1 VIQAFDIQT
10 MLFMDILIGFSLSI
24 ALGFCSRDQLVCPG
38 FWLWLF
44 SLTTSTLGLMFLW
57 LRWCIPLWLS
67 VGLGNGLLL
76 LSYVLLW
83 LGFRQYTRSST
94 KYDKWIF
101 IIPVS
106 VSAFLLWLSLLDPN
120 SIIIRSEIVSFS
132 MLCLIFMSIIQ
143 ALKGRRAIETGRLLC
158 VFTLSFTMA
167 STLFRVIAIH
177 QLDGRISLFDNSIS
191 GFVLMV
197 VSGMSLVWTASSIM
211 LISSQWLQ
219 QRLYIHA
226 TYDALT
232 GIYNRYALVELSRT
246 LEITNNLAGKTW
258 SLAMIDIDHFKSVN
272 DCYGH
277 PVGDIVL
284 REIANIIKKQA
295 RCRDIVARYGGE
307 EFVVVLT
314 DCDLEHA
321 YAWSERIRNEISE
334 TFITPKKISVTV
346 SIGVASSS
354 PDVYRLQDIISLAD
368 EALYSAKKS
377 GRNRVIKTISL
388 LNSSS

>member
-1 VIQAFDIQT
+1 MSD
-10 MLFMDILIGFSLSI
+10 FM
-24 ALGFCSRDQLVCPG
+24 
-38 FWLWLF
+38 
-44 SLTTSTLGLMFLW
+44 T
-57 LRWCIPLWLS
+57 
-67 VGLGNGLLL
+67 
-76 LSYVLLW
+76 
-83 LGFRQYTRSST
+83 
-94 KYDKWIF
+94 
-101 IIPVS
+101 
-106 VSAFLLWLSLLDPN
+106 
-120 SIIIRSEIVSFS
+120 
-132 MLCLIFMSIIQ
+132 IIQ

-158 VFTLSFTMA
+158 VFTLFFTMA

-197 VSGMSLVWTASSIM
+197 VAGMSLVWTASSIM

-232 GIYNRYALVELSRT
+232 GVYNRYALAELSRT
-246 LEITNNLAGKTW
+246 LEITNNLVGKTW
-258 SLAMIDIDHFKSVN
+258 SLAIIDIDHFKSVN

-321 YAWSERIRNEISE
+321 YACSERIRNEISE
-334 TFITPKKISVTV
+334 KFITHKKISVTV

-354 PDVYRLQDIISLAD
+354 PGVYRLQDVISLAD
-368 EALYSAKKS
+368 EALYLAKKS
-377 GRNRVIKTISL
+377 GRNRVIKANSL
-388 LNSSS
+388 LNSSSESPNI

>member
-1 VIQAFDIQT
+1 MIQVFDIQT
-10 MLFMDILIGFSLSI
+10 MLFMDVLIGFCLSI
-24 ALGFCSRDQLVCPG
+24 ALGFGSRDRLVCPG
-38 FWLWLF
+38 FWFWLF
-44 SLTTSTLGLMFLW
+44 SLTLSTLGLLFLW

-83 LGFRQYTRSST
+83 LGFRQYTRSLT
-94 KYDKWIF
+94 KYDKFIF

-106 VSAFLLWLSLLDPN
+106 VSVGLLWLTLFFSD
-120 SIIIRSEIVSFS
+120 SIIIRSEIVSICMLVLIS
-132 MLCLIFMSIIQ
+132 MTITQ
-143 ALKGRRAIETGRLLC
+143 ALKGRRAIETGRLIC
-158 VFTLSFTMA
+158 VFALAFTML
-167 STLFRVIAIH
+167 SILFRVVAIH
-177 QLDGRISLFDNSIS
+177 QLDGHGSLFDNSIS
-191 GFVLMV
+191 GFILMAA
-197 VSGMSLVWTASSIM
+197 SGMSLIWNASSIM

-272 DCYGH
+272 DRYGH

-284 REIANIIKKQA
+284 REIAHIIKKQA

-321 YAWSERIRNEISE
+321 YAWSERIRKEISE
-334 TFITPKKISVTV
+334 IFITHEKISVTV

-354 PDVYRLQDIISLAD
+354 ASVFRLQDVISLAD
-368 EALYSAKKS
+368 GALYSAKNS
-377 GRNRVIKTISL
+377 GRNRVIKHLHI
-388 LNSSS
+388 

>member
-1 VIQAFDIQT
+1 MIQVFDIQT
-10 MLFMDILIGFSLSI
+10 MLFMDVLIGFSLSI
-24 ALGFCSRDQLVCPG
+24 ALGFGSRDRLVCPG
-38 FWLWLF
+38 FWFWLF
-44 SLTTSTLGLMFLW
+44 SLTSSTLGLLFLW

-76 LSYVLLW
+76 LSYALLW
-83 LGFRQYTRSST
+83 LGFRQYTNNLT
-94 KYDKWIF
+94 KHDKWIF
-101 IIPVS
+101 IISIS
-106 VSAFLLWLSLLDPN
+106 VSAILLWLTLSESN
-120 SIIIRSEIVSFS
+120 SIIIRSEIVSTA
-132 MLCLIFMSIIQ
+132 MLCLIFITIIQ

-158 VFTLSFTMA
+158 VFTLFFTMA
-167 STLFRVIAIH
+167 STLFRVVAIH
-177 QLDGRISLFDNSIS
+177 QLDGHVGLFDNSIS

-197 VSGMSLVWTASSIM
+197 ASGMSLIWTASSIM

-258 SLAMIDIDHFKSVN
+258 SLAMIDVDHFKSVN
-272 DCYGH
+272 DRYGH

-284 REIANIIKKQA
+284 REIAHIIKKQA

-321 YAWSERIRNEISE
+321 YAWSERIRKEISE
-334 TFITPKKISVTV
+334 LFISNEKISVTV
-346 SIGVASSS
+346 SIGVATST
-354 PDVYRLQDIISLAD
+354 PDVYRLQDVLSLAD
-368 EALYSAKKS
+368 EALYSAKNS
-377 GRNRVIKTISL
+377 GRNRVVKYSPCQL
-388 LNSSS
+388 Q

>member
-1 VIQAFDIQT
+1 MIQVFDIQT
-10 MLFMDILIGFSLSI
+10 MLFMDVLIGFCLSI
-24 ALGFCSRDQLVCPG
+24 ALGFGSRDRLVCPG
-38 FWLWLF
+38 FWFWLF
-44 SLTTSTLGLMFLW
+44 SLTLSTLGLLFLW

-83 LGFRQYTRSST
+83 LGFRQYTRSLT
-94 KYDKWIF
+94 KYDKFIF

-106 VSAFLLWLSLLDPN
+106 VSVGLLWLTLFFSD
-120 SIIIRSEIVSFS
+120 SIIIRSEIVSICMLVLIS
-132 MLCLIFMSIIQ
+132 MTITQ
-143 ALKGRRAIETGRLLC
+143 ALKGRRAIETGRLIC
-158 VFTLSFTMA
+158 VFALAFTILSI
-167 STLFRVIAIH
+167 LFRVVAIH
-177 QLDGRISLFDNSIS
+177 QLDGHGSLFDNSIS
-191 GFVLMV
+191 GFILMAA
-197 VSGMSLVWTASSIM
+197 SGMSLIWNASSIM

-246 LEITNNLAGKTW
+246 LEITNNLDGKTW

-272 DCYGH
+272 DRYGH

-284 REIANIIKKQA
+284 REIAHIIKKQA

-321 YAWSERIRNEISE
+321 YAWSERIRKEISE
-334 TFITPKKISVTV
+334 IFITHEKISVTV

-354 PDVYRLQDIISLAD
+354 ASVFRLQDVISLAD
-368 EALYSAKKS
+368 GALYSAKNS
-377 GRNRVIKTISL
+377 GRNRVIKHLHI
-388 LNSSS
+388 

>member
-1 VIQAFDIQT
+1 MIQVFDIQT
-10 MLFMDILIGFSLSI
+10 MLFMDVLIGFCLSI
-24 ALGFCSRDQLVCPG
+24 ALGFGSRDRLVCPG
-38 FWLWLF
+38 FWFWLF
-44 SLTTSTLGLMFLW
+44 SLTLSTLGLLFLW

-83 LGFRQYTRSST
+83 LGFRQYTRSLT
-94 KYDKWIF
+94 KYDKFIF

-106 VSAFLLWLSLLDPN
+106 VSVGLLWLTLFFLV
-120 SIIIRSEIVSFS
+120 SIIIRSEIVSICMLVLIS
-132 MLCLIFMSIIQ
+132 MTITQ
-143 ALKGRRAIETGRLLC
+143 ALKGRRAIETGRLIC
-158 VFTLSFTMA
+158 VFALAFTML
-167 STLFRVIAIH
+167 SILFRVVAIH
-177 QLDGRISLFDNSIS
+177 QLDGHGSLFDNSIS
-191 GFVLMV
+191 GFILMAA
-197 VSGMSLVWTASSIM
+197 SGMSLIWNASSIM

-246 LEITNNLAGKTW
+246 LEITNNLDGKTW

-272 DCYGH
+272 DRYGH

-284 REIANIIKKQA
+284 REIAHIIKKQA

-321 YAWSERIRNEISE
+321 YAWSERIRKEISE
-334 TFITPKKISVTV
+334 IFITHEKISVTV

-354 PDVYRLQDIISLAD
+354 ASVFRLQDVISLAD
-368 EALYSAKKS
+368 GALYSAKNS
-377 GRNRVIKTISL
+377 GRNRVIKHLHI
-388 LNSSS
+388 